1 MGLAME
7 QVADPGTSNLTDV
20 EIASYENFLVNLA
33 NVKKNPYHFSI

>member
-1 MGLAME
+1 ME

-33 NVKKNPYHFSI
+33 NVNINLTLISLPI